1 MKNTVQRLLATILV
15 SVILIGC
22 SGAFAVTVEK
32 DTFIVAVDSEGSTFD
47 PFDYADLN
55 DGFLVRQMHE
65 PLAFVDDTSPSG
77 FTPILAK
84 SWEYPDNQTIRL
96 HLNQGVLFQN
106 GETLKASDVLF
117 SVKMYKEKGLL
128 NPQNWDNMDVEN
140 TKIIDDYTI
149 EFKTFE
155 PSSFTFSWL
164 LSEMTNIV
172 SEKAYTEAGERY
184 GRNPNGGTGPYILQ
198 DWVAGD
204 RVTFTRNDKY
214 WGDLPQFK
222 TLILRFIV
230 EGTAR
235 TFAIES
241 GDVDFAYSCPT
252 ADLDILSDLEN
263 YTAIRQVTSGV
274 NYLWFNNAD
283 DYLKDSRVRK
293 ALSYALDLST
303 IIPVAYNNMGQVAF
317 SVFGPS
323 APQQIR
329 PDIVYTQNMDKAK
342 ELMKE
347 AGYEDGFK
355 LKIVITDRASRKT
368 LAEIMKN
375 VWSELNVDLSI
386 EVLELGKILELIN
399 SGEYQLTILAEG
411 GFHGEGWRSYFHSDA
426 SMNYSKYS
434 NPRVDELF
442 DLAVRTT
449 DEKESAA
456 YYSELQNIMA
466 EDLPLLP
473 LQYDEILNVMR
484 KGFSYAVNPK
494 YNFMAARFYYIRND
508 E

>member
-1 MKNTVQRLLATILV
+1 MKRKVLQLFSIALVIVLLLGSTA
-15 SVILIGC
+15 
-22 SGAFAVTVEK
+22 AFAETTEN

-47 PFDYADLN
+47 PFHYADLN
-55 DGFLVRQMHE
+55 DGFLVRQVHE
-65 PLAFVDDTSPSG
+65 PLAFVDDTSPTG
-77 FTPILAK
+77 FTPVLAK
-84 SWEYPDNQTIRL
+84 SWEYPDDQTIRL
-96 HLNQGVLFQN
+96 HLNEGILFQN
-106 GETLKASDVLF
+106 GETFKASDVLF

-128 NPQNWDNMDVEN
+128 NPQNWDNMDLEK
-140 TKIIDDYTI
+140 TKIVDDYTI
-149 EFKTFE
+149 EFSTFE

-172 SEKAYTEAGERY
+172 SEKAYLDAGDEY
-184 GRNPNGGTGPYILQ
+184 GRNPTGGTGPYILQ
-198 DWVAGD
+198 DWVSGD

-214 WGDLPQFK
+214 WGTAPQYK

-235 TFAIES
+235 TFSVES

-252 ADLDILSDLEN
+252 ADLDILSELDGYKAL
-263 YTAIRQVTSGV
+263 RQVTSGV
-274 NYLWFNNAD
+274 NYLWFNNED
-283 DYLKDSRVRK
+283 EHLKDIRVRK
-293 ALSYALDLST
+293 ALSYALDLNT
-303 IIPVAYNNMGQVAF
+303 IIPIAYNNMGQVAF

-329 PDIVYTQNMDKAK
+329 PDTVYTYDLEKAK

-347 AGYEDGFK
+347 AGLEEGFK

-375 VWSELNVDLSI
+375 VWAELKVDLSI

-426 SMNYSKYS
+426 SMNYSKYK

-449 DEKESAA
+449 DETDSSK
-456 YYSELQNIMA
+456 YYAELQNIIA
-466 EDLPLLP
+466 EDVPVLP
-473 LQYDEILNVMR
+473 LQYDEILNVVR
-484 KGFSYAVNPK
+484 DGFSYAVNPK
-494 YNFMAARFYYIRND
+494 YNFMAARFYYLRHD